1 MTYVRVTAIVAAA
14 ALIGSS
20 AAAAATTP
28 TQYRQRATAICK
40 ASSARLKAIE
50 PPASKA
56 ELGRVLR
63 QALPIFTTQYGALLK
78 LSVPQSL
85 RVQHLKALAAERAQL
100 AGIRAAIAKLNGGAD
115 PTTTYNAM
123 DKTLTP
129 YGNAEDAAWRKL
141 GVPACANLG

>member
-1 MTYVRVTAIVAAA
+1 MAYARVTALVAAA

-20 AAAAATTP
+20 VASAAMTP

-40 ASSARLKAIE
+40 ASSVKLKAIK

-56 ELGRVLR
+56 ELGRILEA
-63 QALPIFTTQYGALLK
+63 ALPIFTTQYNALLK

-85 RVQHLKALAAERAQL
+85 RVQHLKALAAEKAQL
-100 AGIRAAIAKLNGGAD
+100 AGIRAAIVKLDGGAD

>member
-1 MTYVRVTAIVAAA
+1 MTYARVTALVAAA

-20 AAAAATTP
+20 AAVASTTP
-28 TQYRQRATAICK
+28 AQYRQRATAICK
-40 ASSARLKAIE
+40 VSSVKLKAIE

-56 ELGRVLR
+56 ELGRILK
-63 QALPIFTTQYGALLK
+63 QALPIFTTQYSALLR

-85 RVQHLKALAAERAQL
+85 RVQHFKALAAEKAQL
-100 AGIRAAIAKLNGGAD
+100 AGIRAAIVKLNGGAD

-123 DKTLTP
+123 DKALTP

-141 GVPACANLG
+141 GIPACASLG